1 MAVRGPAAPPTPWS
15 KQLAE
20 PQVDKTAYIHAFSH
34 VIGDVRIGAN
44 VLVAPGTFIR
54 ADEGSPFSIGKS
66 TNIQDGVVI
75 HGLEQGRVLGDDG
88 KEYSVWVGSH
98 TSVTHMAL
106 IHGPV
111 YVGDNCFIGFRSTV
125 FNARVGKGCIV
136 MMHALIQDVE
146 IPPGKFVPSGA
157 VITSQQQADRLS
169 DVKPSDIEFASHVV
183 GINQSL
189 RSGYHSA
196 DAVDGITPIRSTT
209 AQAKTTQAK
218 PTQSVAAQTATA
230 EHRSNGGSAAVTIGS
245 AHLSTDTVEQVR
257 QLLIQGY
264 KIGTEH
270 ADKRRF
276 RASAWNSCKPISST
290 REPDV
295 LKALEA
301 CMAEHVGEYVRLV
314 GIDTKAKRRVAELV
328 IQRPDGNTAAAPSG
342 SAPRAG
348 GSANHAPAFSGAA
361 TSSSAPL
368 GADIAS
374 QVRQFLAQGCHIT
387 TEFADKRRFRASAWT
402 TGKAIASKRESEVLA
417 ALDTCRAEHAGEYVR
432 LVAIDPKAKRRVA
445 EVVIQRPED
454 QANGSQTRTASG
466 HSSTSRSSGAASGA
480 PAVNGLGS
488 DIATQV
494 RQLLAQGY
502 QIGMEHADKR
512 RFRASAWNSCKPI
525 SSTRE
530 ADVIAGL
537 EACMAEHPGDYV
549 RLIGI
554 DTKAKR
560 RVAEIIVQRPG
571 GKAGTSRAAAP
582 SSNES
587 ASGAP
592 ATSSSTGSHA
602 APAPLGSDVTEQV
615 RQLLAQGFRITTEF
629 ADQRRFRAS
638 AWTTGKPITAK
649 RDAEVLAALEACM
662 AEHPGDYVRLVGIDP
677 KAKRRVAEVVIQ
689 RPGEKREAPARTESS
704 SVSAPSF
711 SPSSSQSS
719 NHASKAA
726 APAASPRLGSDV
738 VAQVRQLLAQGH
750 KVTTEHADK
759 RRFRASAWSSCKP
772 IPSTREAEVFKA
784 LEACVAEHAGEYV
797 RLVGIDAKAKRRVA
811 ELVIQRP

>member
-1 MAVRGPAAPPTPWS
+1 MAVRGLAAPPTPWS

-54 ADEGSPFSIGKS
+54 ADEGTPFCIGKS

-88 KEYSVWVGSH
+88 KEYSVWVGNH

-106 IHGPV
+106 IHGPA

-136 MMHALIQDVE
+136 MMHVLIQDVE

-169 DVKPSDIEFASHVV
+169 DVKSSDIEFASHVV

-189 RSGYHSA
+189 RSGYHCA
-196 DAVDGITPIRSTT
+196 DDIDCITPLQTST
-209 AQAKTTQAK
+209 AQAKT
-218 PTQSVAAQTATA
+218 TQSVAAQTAAT
-230 EHRSNGGSAAVTIGS
+230 EHRSNGGSAAVTTGS

-257 QLLIQGY
+257 QLLIQGH

-342 SAPRAG
+342 STTRSG
-348 GSANHAPAFSGAA
+348 GSAHHAPAFSGAS
-361 TSSSAPL
+361 TFSSAPL
-368 GADIAS
+368 GADIAG
-374 QVRQFLAQGCHIT
+374 QVRQLLAQGCHIT

-445 EVVIQRPED
+445 EVVIQRPDD
-454 QANGSQTRTASG
+454 QANGSQPRAASS
-466 HSSTSRSSGAASGA
+466 HSSTSRSSGTASGA
-480 PAVNGLGS
+480 PAGSGLGS

-554 DTKAKR
+554 DIKAKR
-560 RVAEIIVQRPG
+560 RVAEIIVQRPS
-571 GKAGTSRAAAP
+571 GKAGTSHAAAP
-582 SSNES
+582 SSTES
-587 ASGAP
+587 VSTAS
-592 ATSSSTGSHA
+592 TTGSTA

-677 KAKRRVAEVVIQ
+677 KAKRRVTEVVIQ
-689 RPGEKREAPARTESS
+689 RPGQKREAPARTAGS
-704 SVSAPSF
+704 SVSASSF
-711 SPSSSQSS
+711 GSSSSSSS
-719 NHASKAA
+719 NHAPQAMT
-726 APAASPRLGSDV
+726 PAATPRLGSDV

-750 KVTTEHADK
+750 KITTEHADK

-784 LEACVAEHAGEYV
+784 LEVCVAEHAGEYV